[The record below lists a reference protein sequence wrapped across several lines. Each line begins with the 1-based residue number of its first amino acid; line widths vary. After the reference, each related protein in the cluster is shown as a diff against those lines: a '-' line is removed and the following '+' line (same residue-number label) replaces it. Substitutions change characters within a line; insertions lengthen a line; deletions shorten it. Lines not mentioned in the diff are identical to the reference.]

1 MTLTVRPLPCNYCVS
16 ALCLHGTKF
25 THLHAYVKAKGGY
38 FEHCSQKSLLTLI
51 NMHTCMLPLCAFEV
65 LLLLLQIAVCFNKVP
80 DVR

>member
-38 FEHCSQKSLLTLI
+38 FEHNLLS
-51 NMHTCMLPLCAFEV
+51 
-65 LLLLLQIAVCFNKVP
+65 KVP
-80 DVR
+80 INSDQHAYVEFICI